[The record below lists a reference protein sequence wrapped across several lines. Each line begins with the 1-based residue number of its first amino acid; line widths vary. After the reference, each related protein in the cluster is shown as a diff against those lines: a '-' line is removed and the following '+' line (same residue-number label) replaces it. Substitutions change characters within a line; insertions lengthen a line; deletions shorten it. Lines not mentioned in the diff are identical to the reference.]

1 MGRGKEMEEDKERHA
16 EGIQVGSAVPK
27 EEEQERKSDGEYNNG
42 NKVRE
47 RVQKG
52 VEIETQIEEIIV
64 GRVRTERERLRIV
77 WVYVNVD
84 MERILQNTGNGWRRG
99 KRRW

>member
-1 MGRGKEMEEDKERHA
+1 M
-16 EGIQVGSAVPK
+16 
-27 EEEQERKSDGEYNNG
+27 
-42 NKVRE
+42 
-47 RVQKG
+47 
-52 VEIETQIEEIIV
+52 

-99 KRRW
+99 KKRW